1 MKFSI
6 TELNNMISIGIESAF
21 PHNIN
26 LSGEISNLKK
36 SRGHI
41 YCNLKDSD
49 SVIKA
54 IIWKSN
60 LEKMDLNLKEGNK
73 IESIGHL
80 NYYNPSGTIS
90 FIIDK
95 IEIKK
100 DIGKIKQ
107 RYDELKLEFKDKGYF
122 DVEKKKKLLKSI
134 TKVSIITASEGA
146 ALQDIM
152 YVFKRQEV
160 NFDIKVINAT
170 VQGKNCP
177 KEVSKA
183 IKDVELDSDLLL
195 ITRGGGDMEDL
206 FGFSDPLVIE
216 AIHKCPIFTI
226 SAIGHEIDFMLS
238 DFVADH
244 RAPTPSIAA
253 EYICLHNKK
262 IIDNIELIEQKIL
275 KLIKEKLNQ
284 YKLKLLTCKNNL
296 ENPLER
302 IKSMEEN
309 LKFLI
314 KSKIDSSQLN
324 LEFWK
329 SQIRSIKPQK
339 DNIILSFKG
348 KKIDSLRKFKKYIND
363 KLKLSFYDGEIE
375 ILINNRYNLK
385 E

>member
-6 TELNNMISIGIESAF
+6 TELNNMISIGIDSAF
-21 PHNIN
+21 PKNIN
-26 LSGEISNLKK
+26 LSGEISNLKR
-36 SRGHI
+36 SRGHV

-60 LEKMDLNLKEGNK
+60 LDKMDINLKEGNK
-73 IESIGHL
+73 IESVGHL

-90 FIIDK
+90 FIIDR

-107 RYDELKLEFKDKGYF
+107 RYEELKLEFKEKGYF
-122 DVEKKKKLLKSI
+122 DIENKKRLTKNI
-134 TKVSIITASEGA
+134 TKVSIITASEG

-160 NFDIKVINAT
+160 NFEIKVINAT

-206 FGFSDPLVIE
+206 FGFSDPLIIE
-216 AIHKCPIFTI
+216 AIYKCPIFTI
-226 SAIGHEIDFMLS
+226 SAIGHEVDFMLS

-262 IIDNIELIEQKIL
+262 IIDNIESIERTIIE
-275 KLIKEKLNQ
+275 LIKDKINQ
-284 YKLKLLTCKNNL
+284 DKIKLLSYKNEI
-296 ENPLER
+296 ENPSEK

-309 LKFLI
+309 IKFLI
-314 KSKIDSSQLN
+314 KSKIDSLQKN
-324 LEFWK
+324 LEFWNN
-329 SQIRSIKPQK
+329 QIKTIKPKK
-339 DNIILSFKG
+339 DNVKVSIDG
-348 KKIDSLRKFKKYIND
+348 KKIDSLRKFKKYMND
-363 KLKLSFYDGEIE
+363 KVKLSFYDGEIE

>member
-6 TELNNMISIGIESAF
+6 TELNNMISIGIDSAF
-21 PHNIN
+21 PKNIN

-36 SRGHI
+36 SRGHV

-60 LEKMDLNLKEGNK
+60 LDKMDINLKEGNK
-73 IESIGHL
+73 IESVGHL

-107 RYDELKLEFKDKGYF
+107 RYEELKLEFKEKGYF
-122 DVEKKKKLLKSI
+122 DIENKKRLSKSI
-134 TKVSIITASEGA
+134 SKVSIITASEGA

-160 NFDIKVINAT
+160 NFEIKVINAT

-206 FGFSDPLVIE
+206 FGFSDPLIIE
-216 AIHKCPIFTI
+216 AIYKCPIFTI
-226 SAIGHEIDFMLS
+226 SAIGHEVDFMLS

-262 IIDNIELIEQKIL
+262 IIDNIESIERTIIE
-275 KLIKEKLNQ
+275 LIKDKINQ
-284 YKLKLLTCKNNL
+284 DKIKLLSYKNEI
-296 ENPLER
+296 ENPTEK
-302 IKSMEEN
+302 IKSIEEN
-309 LKFLI
+309 IKFLI
-314 KSKIDSSQLN
+314 KSKIDTFQKN
-324 LEFWK
+324 LEFWNN
-329 SQIRSIKPQK
+329 QIKSIKPKK
-339 DNIILSFKG
+339 DNVNVSING
-348 KKIDSLRKFKKYIND
+348 KKIDSLRKFKKYLND
-363 KLKLSFYDGEIE
+363 KIKLSFYDGEIE